1 MTICLMRWIE
11 LCMMPC
17 QLSRELLNQ
26 TRYPAVLGFRLT
38 LVESNYISLDSF
50 FQMIS

>member
-11 LCMMPC
+11 PCMMRC

-26 TRYPAVLGFRLT
+26 TRYPAFFRFYPT
-38 LVESNYISLDSF
+38 LVKVIMLH
-50 FQMIS
+50 